1 MSGASSW
8 IGPAIVATVIASL
21 VQVIGWWI
29 EHRRESGRQSAQ
41 RRERIVDVQTALRAE
56 IRSHRHR
63 LQQFSQADEMP
74 EAPAD
79 APGIRPDRPYRP
91 FVPSE
96 VKPFV
101 FEAIL
106 KEVHVLPTDVIDPVV
121 VYYRQVHAL
130 IQLVEDLRSD
140 RVSQLEPERQRAIY
154 RDYIA
159 MAIYAGEL
167 AGNAMDAID
176 RDLGQRTKLNSSD
189 AVRSAP
195 KLDGAAPG
203 SAERDED

>member
-1 MSGASSW
+1 MGVASW
-8 IGPAIVATVIASL
+8 IGPAIVATIIASL

-29 EHRRESGRQSAQ
+29 EHRRERGRQFAQ

-56 IRSHRHR
+56 IRSHQHR
-63 LQQFSQADEMP
+63 LLQFSNLDGSPQAPLSGSGTETEKP
-74 EAPAD
+74 F
-79 APGIRPDRPYRP
+79 RP

-101 FEAIL
+101 FEAIV

-154 RDYIA
+154 QDYIA
-159 MAIYAGEL
+159 MAVYAGEL
-167 AGNAMDAID
+167 AGNAVDAID
-176 RDLGQRTKLNSSD
+176 RDLGLKAKLNNSD

-195 KLDGAAPG
+195 RSDGAAPG
-203 SAERDED
+203 PAERDED

>member
-1 MSGASSW
+1 MGFSTW
-8 IGPAIVATVIASL
+8 VGPAIVATIIASL

-29 EHRRESGRQSAQ
+29 EHRRERGRQFAQ

-56 IRSHRHR
+56 IRSHQHR
-63 LQQFSQADEMP
+63 LLQFSQIDEVEP
-74 EAPAD
+74 IAGVT
-79 APGIRPDRPYRP
+79 PGKPFRP

-101 FEAIL
+101 FEAIV

-130 IQLVEDLRSD
+130 IQLVEDLRSE
-140 RVSQLEPERQRAIY
+140 RVSELEPERQRAMY

-167 AGNAMDAID
+167 AGNAVDAID
-176 RDLGQRTKLNSSD
+176 RDLGLGAKLNSSD
-189 AVRSAP
+189 AARSAR
-195 KLDGAAPG
+195 KSGGAAPEP
-203 SAERDED
+203 AERDEDLQS